1 MGEVVQIAKHRR
13 EPLVRIDEVA
23 AELSMSVSWVEK
35 QAKKELDDPGTGL
48 PSYKVGGARRLR
60 MSEVWE
66 RVERTHDDAA

>member
-1 MGEVVQIAKHRR
+1 MGDLVQMAKYRR
-13 EPLVRIDEVA
+13 EPFVTVDEVA

-35 QAKKELDDPGTGL
+35 QVKKELDDPGTGL

-66 RVERTHDDAA
+66 RVERTRDDAA